1 MKKNLDA
8 SKKKLAEKQKD
19 NESLQKALKESRKE
33 QAVLEQ
39 KVSELESRLA
49 ETDAGDDSEAPADAP
64 SQDQASA
71 A

>member
-1 MKKNLDA
+1 
-8 SKKKLAEKQKD
+8 
-19 NESLQKALKESRKE
+19 
-33 QAVLEQ
+33 VLEQ